1 MAKKNIYKTIYK
13 RKYIMMSLLLFFLLL
28 GFGYSYLEAI
38 LFVNGNVQLA
48 QFDKSYEKVSIVKIK
63 YYEGDT
69 SSFKIKQMDESSFA
83 YELELNNTPTS
94 YAKVEV
100 TVHNYDTSNWIF
112 DDILDMNLDIGTPT
126 NANIKAELS
135 GIDPGLTVIP
145 VGEDYTF
152 YITFS
157 YIDGNNITNQ
167 TLTNEIMCSFTKMV
181 TIHYDGLTNDRGE
194 TEEQIRSTSYSS
206 SRYSFTPQ
214 VNLGNYEGNIT
225 ITDSDGNDI
234 PPSDYNLSGGIL
246 TLPDLD
252 YNKEYTIHKKAT
264 GAETITQL
272 LDGET
277 PDSEGI
283 YTVQPDLTSCTTK
296 LAYDGQP
303 ENNLRFIGT
312 NPCNYAKFNCDNNGE
327 NCEIWRIIGVMNDV
341 GDAPSFKILKASLDY
356 SGAQW
361 NSTASNDWLTSN
373 MYNTLNGT
381 YLNSLNSKYKDMI
394 LETKWNIGGVDNKWT
409 TTNFYEKEHA
419 EKTATAFKIGL
430 FAPSD
435 YGYATSG
442 GDTSTRSTC
451 ISAQMNSSGYS
462 NKCRTNNWLY
472 NTTTFQW
479 TMIKRPSS
487 ANNQVYYI
495 TSAGLS
501 AYTTVTSNTNSYN
514 YAPCVY
520 LKPTIALSGGDGSPE
535 NPYTFS

>member
-48 QFDKSYEKVSIVKIK
+48 QFDKSYEKVSLIKIK

-112 DDILDMNLDIGTPT
+112 NEIVDMNLDSGTPT

-167 TLTNEIMCSFTKMV
+167 SLTNEIMCSFTKMV
-181 TIHYDGLTNDRGE
+181 TIHYDGLTNDLGE
-194 TEEQIRSTSYSS
+194 TEEQIRSTSYYSS
-206 SRYSFTPQ
+206 HYSFTPQ
-214 VNLGNYEGNIT
+214 VNLGSYEGNIT
-225 ITDSDGNDI
+225 ITDSDGNEI
-234 PPSDYNLSGGIL
+234 SSNDYSLSGGIL

-272 LDGET
+272 LDG
-277 PDSEGI
+277 
-283 YTVQPDLTSCTTK
+283 
-296 LAYDGQP
+296 
-303 ENNLRFIGT
+303 
-312 NPCNYAKFNCDNNGE
+312 
-327 NCEIWRIIGVMNDV
+327 
-341 GDAPSFKILKASLDY
+341 
-356 SGAQW
+356 
-361 NSTASNDWLTSN
+361 
-373 MYNTLNGT
+373 
-381 YLNSLNSKYKDMI
+381 
-394 LETKWNIGGVDNKWT
+394 
-409 TTNFYEKEHA
+409 
-419 EKTATAFKIGL
+419 
-430 FAPSD
+430 
-435 YGYATSG
+435 
-442 GDTSTRSTC
+442 
-451 ISAQMNSSGYS
+451 
-462 NKCRTNNWLY
+462 
-472 NTTTFQW
+472 
-479 TMIKRPSS
+479 
-487 ANNQVYYI
+487 
-495 TSAGLS
+495 
-501 AYTTVTSNTNSYN
+501 
-514 YAPCVY
+514 
-520 LKPTIALSGGDGSPE
+520 
-535 NPYTFS
+535 